1 MADRG
6 AVALSDPRKHRRQV
20 GLPGADSGGKKEDPR
35 PELGSALRPSGG
47 HIPLRPGRPGCL
59 YRGAGTSARRCDG
72 QRAPGRRLPDT
83 RSSGRLSP
91 GGQIVAPQEVG
102 GRVGPRAQQHA
113 PRLDSSMSSRRGFL
127 KAGTAGVLAGGL
139 AARLPS
145 GAAFAAE
152 GAEPPED
159 SGAPERRILIKGGI
173 VLSLDPTVGDFESAD
188 VLIEGKRILEIGP
201 NLQASADVI
210 DARGMIV
217 MPGFIT
223 THNHQYE
230 CLQRTII
237 ALRCSKLSGRFEDF
251 WERRSRKVEEK
262 VTVRTV

>member
-1 MADRG
+1 
-6 AVALSDPRKHRRQV
+6 
-20 GLPGADSGGKKEDPR
+20 
-35 PELGSALRPSGG
+35 
-47 HIPLRPGRPGCL
+47 
-59 YRGAGTSARRCDG
+59 
-72 QRAPGRRLPDT
+72 
-83 RSSGRLSP
+83 
-91 GGQIVAPQEVG
+91 
-102 GRVGPRAQQHA
+102 
-113 PRLDSSMSSRRGFL
+113 MSSRRSFL

-152 GAEPPED
+152 SAEPPED

-217 MPGFIT
+217 MP
-223 THNHQYE
+223 
-230 CLQRTII
+230 
-237 ALRCSKLSGRFEDF
+237 
-251 WERRSRKVEEK
+251 
-262 VTVRTV
+262 